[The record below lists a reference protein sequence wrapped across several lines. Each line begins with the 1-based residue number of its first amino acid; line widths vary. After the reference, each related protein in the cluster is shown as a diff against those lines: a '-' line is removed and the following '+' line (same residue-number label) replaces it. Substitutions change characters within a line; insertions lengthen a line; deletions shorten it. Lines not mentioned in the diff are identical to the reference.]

1 MADPI
6 QSVELDAIN
15 VMLSAIGE
23 TPTTGD
29 IVTAESSAD
38 VVMAKQILD
47 EIGKEVQS
55 QGWHFNTDYNVVL
68 TPNGSDNIVLDSN
81 VARVDLEGSY
91 ASGQDVTQ
99 RYHSGTSEHRLYNKT
114 DNDYIFTAEVKASI
128 IYLFEFI
135 GLPETAKRYITVKA
149 ARVFQDRI
157 LGSTVHH
164 RFSQEDEYRALA
176 DLKEWEGDT
185 GDYSIFNSLGVFN
198 AVRRGNTIR

>member
-15 VMLSAIGE
+15 TMLSAIGE
-23 TPTTGD
+23 TPTTGA
-29 IVTAESSAD
+29 IAVAGSSAD

-55 QGWHFNTDYNVVL
+55 QGWHFNTDYNVEL
-68 TPNGSDNIVLDSN
+68 TPNGSNNIVLASN
-81 VARVDLEGSY
+81 IARVDVDG
-91 ASGQDVTQ
+91 ANAGGQDVIQ
-99 RYHSGTSEHRLYNKT
+99 RYHPGTSEQRLYNKA
-114 DNDYIFTAEVKASI
+114 DNDFIFESVVKANV
-128 IYLFEFI
+128 IYLFEFV

-149 ARVFQDRI
+149 SRVFQDRL
-157 LGSTVHH
+157 LGSVSHH

-185 GDYSIFNSLGVFN
+185 GDHSIFDSFSVYS
-198 AVRRGNTIR
+198 AVRRGNTIK